1 MSNQVLDPVAAG
13 AVCHNTEAAEEQLI
27 RKPKQSP
34 KSPTWNMVD
43 DRESEAR
50 EMKTIF
56 QDSLSQAMEQNK
68 GDDIAFK
75 EHSEHMNKLA
85 FLTKECDAHDDAAPS
100 RVPDCSDP
108 SVVDQVSNL
117 ASVLSRVMPKQMK
130 RMDAEQ
136 LRVQWEELIDALEKE
151 RLELPKIK
159 TGGLKSGVMT
169 RTNSPR
175 DSGCVKRIAE
185 QMKSSRATKL
195 DEVGKSQKEKDIA
208 LEDAAMRKGRLYW
221 TKVEQKEEV
230 VF

>member
-13 AVCHNTEAAEEQLI
+13 AASRNTEAAEEQPI
-27 RKPKQSP
+27 RKPKESP
-34 KSPTWNMVD
+34 KNRTRNMVD
-43 DRESEAR
+43 SRESETQ
-50 EMKTIF
+50 EMKTLL
-56 QDSLSQAMEQNK
+56 QDSLLQSMAQGKADN
-68 GDDIAFK
+68 IALK

-85 FLTKECDAHDDAAPS
+85 FLSKACNAHNDAASS
-100 RVPDCSDP
+100 RAPDCSSP

-117 ASVLSRVMPKQMK
+117 ASVLSRAMPKQME

-136 LRVQWEELIDALEKE
+136 LRARWEELIDALEKE
-151 RLELPKIK
+151 RLGLPKIK
-159 TGGLKSGVMT
+159 TGGRKSGGMT

-185 QMKSSRATKL
+185 QMKSLRAAKV
-195 DEVGKSQKEKDIA
+195 DKVGKSQKEKDIV

-221 TKVEQKEEV
+221 NKVEQKQEV